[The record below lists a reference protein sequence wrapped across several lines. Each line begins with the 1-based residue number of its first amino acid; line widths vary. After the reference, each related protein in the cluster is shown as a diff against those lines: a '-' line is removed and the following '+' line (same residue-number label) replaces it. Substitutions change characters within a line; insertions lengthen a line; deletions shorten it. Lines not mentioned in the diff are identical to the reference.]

1 MKAVDTHVH
10 LDFPDYQADRQGLI
24 ESLRQAD
31 IGVIT
36 IATSTESNQEVNQ
49 LSRQPLIWGAVG
61 LHPTEISTST
71 LVQLPNLLTEL
82 ELMIQSNSKIVAIGE
97 VGLDYYHEQGSADIQ
112 KTALRQL
119 LTLAQELKKPI
130 IFHCREAYG
139 DLITILGDYPG
150 LRGVVHCFSGS
161 REQAEKFLELGL
173 YLSFTA
179 NITYPKNQELL
190 AITKQVP
197 LEKLLIETDSP
208 FLAPQA
214 MRGQRNDPH
223 QVLAVAQAVS
233 EARSVPQAEVLA
245 RTTANAQMLFGLG

>member
-1 MKAVDTHVH
+1 MKAVDTHAH
-10 LDFPDYQADRQGLI
+10 LDFPDYQADRQELI

-36 IATSTESNQEVNQ
+36 IATSAESNKEVNH
-49 LSRQPLIWGAVG
+49 LSQQPLVWGAVG

-71 LVQLPNLLTEL
+71 LVQLPNLLSEL
-82 ELMIQSNSKIVAIGE
+82 ESMIRSNSKIVAIGE
-97 VGLDYYHEQGSADIQ
+97 IGLDYYHEQGTADIQ

-119 LTLAQELKKPI
+119 LTLAQDFKKPV

-150 LRGVVHCFSGS
+150 LKGVIHCFSGS
-161 REQAEKFLELGL
+161 WEQAEKFLELGL

-190 AITKQVP
+190 TITKQVP

-214 MRGQRNDPH
+214 IRGQRNDPR
-223 QVLAVAQAVS
+223 QVLLVAQAIA
-233 EARSVPQAEVLA
+233 EARSVGEEEVLNQ
-245 RTTANAQMLFGLG
+245 TTINAQALFGLG